1 MTLRKFIIELNKL
14 KEKEGA
20 DLLNKEMS
28 DLHIMWDKDGYL
40 ILF

>member
-14 KEKEGA
+14 KEQEDA
-20 DLLNKEMS
+20 SLLNKEVS
-28 DLHIMWDKDGYL
+28 DLHIMSDKDGYL